1 MTTSD
6 IPAAK
11 RARSGIS
18 LLEVLISIGILSIGL
33 LSTLALIPAGRF
45 YMKRAAVDDRAAA
58 VVPSAFSNLSTQGM
72 LGVNASSWLPWQ
84 STPIS
89 ETEAPV
95 IRELTSWTITSIT
108 SELIDTPHQLRQQ
121 DPPSTTVTGNAPP
134 PSAGQTLAVNLKITT
149 GASTTNVSPTVNQS
163 TGDWTY
169 SLPYIAAPDM
179 EIFESGPKVG
189 EVSNT
194 PYADYTYTATYTN
207 GTGPDTATTASPSSI
222 RQYGYR
228 RKEDLRRGRAQASY
242 QIPSSTVQVND
253 TADTA
258 TNLASQFPTF
268 DSLTPPA
275 GNRIWR
281 AITAS
286 ITSASVAR
294 WNTGLREGDYSQR
307 LRFSDS
313 PNATG
318 TVSLTNN
325 PRTTPITADYGDTW
339 ITGPTVKT
347 DVDWYKFNVRQADL
361 VTIDWSDPT
370 ASLEASAFPLYLNT
384 TDPSATPLTPVP
396 ALSSATSKTYYI
408 NADGFA
414 VTRAAMNSAIINRE
428 ASYAVTFTRH
438 RTGDRAVV
446 IDPVMATRLDKTLPL
461 QSARRMNF
469 ASFQQLFVPSL
480 SVQPLAIPRLNREAY
495 AQLLE
500 NKSADTALA
509 LSEFLFHGQDAIA
522 IAPPVDEDS
531 APRQVYDLTK
541 NGVPLR
547 RQAEGKGSWMIMLEP
562 TGPGPVSCNWSVGS
576 SFNASIVVFD
586 ARPLPAITAA
596 PDIPG
601 EYAFEAV
608 WDDLDGMITATIP
621 ASLGLVE
628 DDIRPLFKAGYWI
641 MLAPKT
647 VSDASS
653 AEQTFDWV
661 QIVSATLQG
670 APDGGT
676 VVKILPAKEPA
687 ESILNSSLRSTAN
700 PATPNQSQIWVLVYE
715 GAVAVVTK
723 TIQLQP

>member
-1 MTTSD
+1 MTSL
-6 IPAAK
+6 ANYSAK

-58 VVPSAFSNLSTQGM
+58 VVPSAFSNMSTQGM
-72 LGVNASSWLPWQ
+72 LGINASSWLPWQ
-84 STPIS
+84 SGPINEPES
-89 ETEAPV
+89 PV
-95 IRELTSWTITSIT
+95 IRELTNWGIVSIT
-108 SELIDTPHQLRQQ
+108 SEVITGRHGRQRTP
-121 DPPSTTVTGNAPP
+121 SATAVNGSVPP
-134 PSAGQTLAVNLKITT
+134 PPPGNTVAVSLKIET
-149 GASTTNVSPTVNQS
+149 GAAPTFVSPTVNQS
-163 TGDWTY
+163 TGVWTY
-169 SLPYIAAPDM
+169 SLPYMAAPDM
-179 EIFESGPKVG
+179 EIFESGPQVG

-207 GTGPDTATTASPSSI
+207 GIVPDTATTASPSSI
-222 RQYGYR
+222 RQYGQR
-228 RKEDLRRGRAQASY
+228 RSTDERRGRVQATY
-242 QIPSSTVQVND
+242 QIPSSTALVND
-253 TADTA
+253 TPDTA
-258 TNLASQFPTF
+258 TSLNTQFPTF
-268 DSLTPPA
+268 DVLTPPN

-286 ITSASVAR
+286 IPSASIAR
-294 WNTGLREGDYSQR
+294 WNTGLREGDYSQE
-307 LRFSDS
+307 LSFADS

-318 TVSLTNN
+318 SVTLTTN
-325 PRTTPITADYGDTW
+325 PPSAPLTADCGDKW

-347 DVDWYKFNVRQADL
+347 DVDWYKFNVQRGDL
-361 VTIDWSDPT
+361 VNIDWSDPT
-370 ASLEASAFPLYLNT
+370 SSLEASAFPLYLNT
-384 TDPSATPLTPVP
+384 TDPSATPLTAVP

-414 VTRAAMNSAIINRE
+414 VTRAAMNSAIINRQ
-428 ASYAVTFTRH
+428 ASYGVTFTRY

-469 ASFQQLFVPSL
+469 ASFQQLYVPSL
-480 SVQPLAIPRLNREAY
+480 NIQPLVIPRLNREAY
-495 AQLLE
+495 AQLHE
-500 NKSADTALA
+500 NNSADTALA

-522 IAPPVDEDS
+522 IDPPIDEDS
-531 APRQVYDLTK
+531 APRQLYDLTK
-541 NGVPLR
+541 NGDPLR
-547 RQAEGKGSWMIMLEP
+547 RRAEGKGSWMIMLEP
-562 TGPGPVSCNWSVGS
+562 TGPGPVSWNWSVGN

-586 ARPLPAITAA
+586 ARPLPAIIAA

-621 ASLGLVE
+621 TSLGLVE
-628 DDIRPLFKAGYWI
+628 DDIRPLFKAGYW
-641 MLAPKT
+641 MLVAPKT

-653 AEQTFDWV
+653 AEQAFDWV

-670 APDGGT
+670 TPDGGT

-687 ESILNSSLRSTAN
+687 DSILNASLRSTAN
-700 PATPNQSQIWVLVYE
+700 PGTPNQSHIWVLVYE

>member
-1 MTTSD
+1 MTTSVFRV
-6 IPAAK
+6 AK

-58 VVPSAFSNLSTQGM
+58 VVPSAFVTLSTQGM
-72 LGVNASSWLPWQ
+72 LGINASSWLPWQ
-84 STPIS
+84 SSTNEPES
-89 ETEAPV
+89 PV
-95 IRELTSWTITSIT
+95 IRELTSWDIVSTT
-108 SELIDTPHQLRQQ
+108 SEVITDRYGRQSTPAATAVNG
-121 DPPSTTVTGNAPP
+121 SVPP
-134 PSAGQTLAVNLKITT
+134 PPPGNTVSVSLKIVT
-149 GASTTNVSPTVNQS
+149 GASSTFVSPTVNQS
-163 TGDWTY
+163 TGGWTY
-169 SLPYIAAPDM
+169 SLPYMAAPDM

-194 PYADYTYTATYTN
+194 PYTDYTYTATYTN

-222 RQYGYR
+222 RQFGQR
-228 RKEDLRRGRAQASY
+228 RMNDLRRGRAQATY

-253 TADTA
+253 SADTA

-268 DSLTPPA
+268 ESLTPPD

-294 WNTGLREGDYSQR
+294 WNTGLREGDYSQI
-307 LRFSDS
+307 LFFANS

-318 TVSLTNN
+318 SVTSTTN
-325 PRTTPITADYGDTW
+325 PPSTPLTADCGDTW

-347 DVDWYKFNVRQADL
+347 DVDWYKFNVRRGDL
-361 VTIDWSDPT
+361 INIDWSDPT
-370 ASLEASAFPLYLNT
+370 SSLEASAFPLYLNT
-384 TDPSATPLTPVP
+384 TDPSDTPLTPVP
-396 ALSSATSKTYYI
+396 SLSSATSKTYYI

-428 ASYAVTFTRH
+428 ASYSVTFTRY

-461 QSARRMNF
+461 QSARRINF
-469 ASFQQLFVPSL
+469 ASFQQLYVPSL
-480 SVQPLAIPRLNREAY
+480 SIQPLVIPRLNRESF
-495 AQLLE
+495 AQLLQS
-500 NKSADTALA
+500 NSADTALA

-522 IAPPVDEDS
+522 IDAPVDEDS
-531 APRQVYDLTK
+531 APRQLYDLTK
-541 NGVPLR
+541 DGVPLR
-547 RQAEGKGSWMIMLEP
+547 RQAEGKGSWMVMLEP
-562 TGPGPVSCNWSVGS
+562 TGPGPVSWNWAVGN
-576 SFNASIVVFD
+576 SFNASMVVFD

-621 ASLGLVE
+621 TSLGLVE
-628 DDIRPLFKAGYWI
+628 DDIRPLFKAGYW
-641 MLAPKT
+641 MLLAPKT

-687 ESILNSSLRSTAN
+687 DNILNASLRSTAN
-700 PATPNQSQIWVLVYE
+700 PGTPNQSQIWVLVYE